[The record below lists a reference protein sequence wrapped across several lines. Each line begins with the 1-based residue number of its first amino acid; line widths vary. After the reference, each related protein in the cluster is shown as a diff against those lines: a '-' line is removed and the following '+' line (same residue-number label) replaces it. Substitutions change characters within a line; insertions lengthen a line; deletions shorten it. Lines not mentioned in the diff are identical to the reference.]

1 MNVFRILTPCVLQRR
16 RPKEVDNSDKRDCWF
31 VKRRRG
37 DASYM
42 IHRMGASASSSIT
55 SVGGDSIQ
63 AARLSSSGNPPDQH
77 GIAIREKKKK
87 MTGFATLRKKFIRRR
102 RSSKACDHGRII
114 RDLVFNMESFRS
126 NCASR
131 GV

>member
-77 GIAIREKKKK
+77 GIAIRY
-87 MTGFATLRKKFIRRR
+87 LNIYHQVSLSHLLVVLYRL
-102 RSSKACDHGRII
+102 
-114 RDLVFNMESFRS
+114 DLYTIMIPF
-126 NCASR
+126 
-131 GV
+131 

>member
-77 GIAIREKKKK
+77 CYQVFKYLDISLSHLLVVLYR
-87 MTGFATLRKKFIRRR
+87 L
-102 RSSKACDHGRII
+102 
-114 RDLVFNMESFRS
+114 DLYTIMIPF
-126 NCASR
+126 
-131 GV
+131 

>member
-16 RPKEVDNSDKRDCWF
+16 RPKETDNSDKRDCWF

-55 SVGGDSIQ
+55 NVGGDSVQ

-77 GIAIREKKKK
+77 GIAIRY
-87 MTGFATLRKKFIRRR
+87 FNIYHQTLSRVLVV
-102 RSSKACDHGRII
+102 SSIPL
-114 RDLVFNMESFRS
+114 DL
-126 NCASR
+126 
-131 GV
+131 